1 MSLLTTVN
9 TLRYITDHPLNKNRK
24 AAALLAF
31 LKWQAGIRLV
41 SGPVVYQWIGT
52 ARFVVGKGDVGITQN
67 VYCGLHDFSEMG
79 YALHVLRPDDLFVD
93 IGANVGSYT
102 VLASAVKGARNY
114 CFEPVPSIFA
124 RLLDNIAINKLAA
137 NVTAFNMGLSSEDG
151 QLRFT
156 TDLESGNHVIATD
169 EESLPSI
176 MVPVRTLD
184 SVLSGESPSMLKIDV
199 EGFEGAILNG
209 AKATLGKQ
217 SLHSVILEL
226 NTSSSTRYGSA
237 EEEVIRLLKEYEF
250 SLYEYEPFSRQLR
263 PLNGKSQTGPNTL
276 FLRNEAHIRER
287 LAQSPRISVGWAEF

>member
-1 MSLLTTVN
+1 LSLLTTVN

-184 SVLSGESPSMLKIDV
+184 SVLSGESPSMLKM
-199 EGFEGAILNG
+199 
-209 AKATLGKQ
+209 
-217 SLHSVILEL
+217 
-226 NTSSSTRYGSA
+226 SSSTRYGSA